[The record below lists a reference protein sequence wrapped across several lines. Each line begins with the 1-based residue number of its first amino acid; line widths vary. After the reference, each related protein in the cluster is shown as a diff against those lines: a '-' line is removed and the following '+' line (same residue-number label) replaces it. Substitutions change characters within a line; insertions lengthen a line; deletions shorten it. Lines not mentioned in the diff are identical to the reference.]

1 MMGPYS
7 NLNILK
13 LFLPLC
19 QQTPLHIAVREGQK
33 HTVECLVKTG
43 ADTNIQ
49 DNDGVGVAIILVLN

>member
-1 MMGPYS
+1 MGPYS

-19 QQTPLHIAVREGQK
+19 QQTSLHIAVREGQK
-33 HTVECLVKTG
+33 HTVKRLVKTG

-49 DNDGVGVAIILVLN
+49 DNGGVGVAIILVLN